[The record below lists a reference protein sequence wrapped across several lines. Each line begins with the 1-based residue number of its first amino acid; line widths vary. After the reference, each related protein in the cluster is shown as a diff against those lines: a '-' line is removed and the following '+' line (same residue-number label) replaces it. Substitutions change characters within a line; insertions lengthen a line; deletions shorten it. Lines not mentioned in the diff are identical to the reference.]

1 MKTTKIITCK
11 DYNDFRNQSTNCLR
25 LDGVGCTMYT
35 YKGYESANKK
45 ADFVDLIKG
54 IDEMVVVI
62 VDSTFKK
69 YSQKFE
75 ALGYECLS
83 VGETSNWERL
93 LHIKKVA

>member
-11 DYNDFRNQSTNCLR
+11 DYSDFINQSANCLR

-35 YKGYESANKK
+35 SKGYESANKK

-54 IDEMVVVI
+54 IDEMVVI
-62 VDSTFKK
+62 LVDSTLNR
-69 YSQKFE
+69 YSKKFE
-75 ALGYECLS
+75 ALGYEFLS